1 MIPTPTELE
10 QIARA
15 GRGDLARAPF
25 PALLAAL
32 AVHRR
37 TGTFEISRGRLAK
50 RIVVDEGAPVDVRS
64 KLAHE
69 TLGRFLVSRGRLDEQ
84 RFPQMLSESA
94 TRGIPL
100 GEVLVEKG
108 LLTPV
113 ELYRALQ
120 QNLAS
125 KLLDLFT
132 WTEGEFRQVTDAPE
146 PDSSLEVRVPQ
157 LVVTGVTKM
166 SPQRHVDQAVRPLV
180 GKPLALHPEPP
191 FALEEIRLSERQ
203 NRLVEA
209 LARSAR
215 TPLRMD
221 ELAAATELA
230 DQELTRLLYALAVLG
245 TIAPADQI
253 PKAPKAPRPAEP
265 AAAAPRASSPPEAAT
280 PPAEELEAIE
290 QRIVQRY
297 LSYRRQDAFDLLSLP
312 ETATLAE
319 VRESYLRE
327 AQRFAPWTV
336 QSTGR
341 RDLAEKATEI
351 FLALARAYG
360 ELTDTESRNTLVFR
374 RKTLREQ
381 KERERHH
388 TGQIQTD
395 LLDSELQFT
404 KGRQLMEAG
413 KLREAVQ
420 QLQFA
425 SDCDPQNSLYRA
437 ELAWCRYLDSDGRGI
452 ADAKEELEEA
462 LRIDPGCG
470 LALYYAGRV
479 WADAGD
485 LARAEELLRRSIKP
499 LAPDRRP
506 IEALRDLKR

>member
-1 MIPTPTELE
+1 LIPAGNKVRQGKLAEL
-10 QIARA
+10 
-15 GRGDLARAPF
+15 PF
-25 PALLAAL
+25 PALLTAL
-32 AVHRR
+32 AIERR
-37 TGTFEISRGRLAK
+37 TGTFKISRGRLSK
-50 RIVVDEGAPVDVRS
+50 LVVLEDGAPVDVRS

-100 GEVLVEKG
+100 GEVLVDKG

-132 WTEGEFRQVTDAPE
+132 WTEGDFRPVTDAPE

-180 GKPLALHPEPP
+180 GKPLALAPEPP
-191 FALEEIRLSERQ
+191 FPLEEIRLSERQ

-209 LARSAR
+209 LARAAR

-221 ELAAATELA
+221 ELAAATDLA

-253 PKAPKAPRPAEP
+253 PRKSPPPRPAQETRP
-265 AAAAPRASSPPEAAT
+265 TPHDESKPTAPPPPAAAPRA
-280 PPAEELEAIE
+280 EELEAVE

-297 LSYRRQDAFDLLSLP
+297 LAYRRLDAFDLLSLP
-312 ETATLAE
+312 ETAGLAE
-319 VRESYLRE
+319 IRDSYLHE
-327 AQRFAPWTV
+327 AKRFAPWTV
-336 QSTGR
+336 AATGR
-341 RDLAEKATEI
+341 RDLAGKANEI
-351 FLALARAYG
+351 FLALAQAYG
-360 ELTDTESRNTLVFR
+360 ELTDTESRNTLIFR

-395 LLDSELQFT
+395 LLDSELQFE

-425 SDCDPQNSLYRA
+425 SDCDPQSSLYRA
-437 ELAWCRYLDSDGRGI
+437 ELAWCRYLDSGGRGI
-452 ADAKEELEEA
+452 ADAQEELSEA
-462 LRIDPGCG
+462 LRIDPRCG

-485 LARAEELLRRSIKP
+485 QDRAEELLRRSIKP
-499 LAPDRRP
+499 MAPDRRP
-506 IEALRDLKR
+506 IEALKDLKR

>member
-1 MIPTPTELE
+1 MIPGPEELDE
-10 QIARA
+10 IARA
-15 GRGDLARAPF
+15 GRGELARVPF

-32 AVHRR
+32 AAHRR
-37 TGTFEISRGRLAK
+37 TGTFEISRGRLSK
-50 RIVVDEGAPVDVRS
+50 RIVVEAGAPVDVRS

-84 RFPQMLSESA
+84 RFPQILSESA
-94 TRGIPL
+94 TRGLPL
-100 GEVLVEKG
+100 GEVLVDRG

-132 WTEGEFRQVTDAPE
+132 WTEGEFRQVPDAPE

-180 GKPLALHPEPP
+180 GKPLALTPEPP
-191 FALEEIRLSERQ
+191 FPLEEIRLSQRQ
-203 NRLVEA
+203 ARLVEA
-209 LARSAR
+209 LGASAR

-221 ELAAATELA
+221 ELAAATDLA

-245 TIAPADQI
+245 TIVPADRI
-253 PKAPKAPRPAEP
+253 PRASGGPRPAAPPAP
-265 AAAAPRASSPPEAAT
+265 AAAVAPLAENAEAVEDLGAV
-280 PPAEELEAIE
+280 E

-297 LSYRRQDAFDLLSLP
+297 LSYRRQDAFDLLSCP

-319 VRESYLRE
+319 VRKSYLHE
-327 AQRFAPWTV
+327 AERFAPWKLEAA
-336 QSTGR
+336 GR
-341 RDLAEKATEI
+341 GDLAAKAGEI

-360 ELTDTESRNTLVFR
+360 ELADTESRNTLVFR

-381 KERERHH
+381 KERERAH

-395 LLDSELQFT
+395 LLDSELQFQ
-404 KGRQLMEAG
+404 KGRKLMEQG

-425 SDCDPQNSLYRA
+425 SDCDPQSSLYRA
-437 ELAWCRYLDSDGRGI
+437 ELAWCRYLDSDGRGVTE
-452 ADAKEELEEA
+452 AQEELSEA

-485 LARAEELLRRSIKP
+485 LERGEELLRRAIKP
-499 LAPDRRP
+499 MAPDRRP
-506 IEALRDLKR
+506 IEALKDLKR